1 MSRVTDP
8 HTYTRRRVLA
18 TGLALS
24 AVGGLRR
31 CVMANDSQRVQV
43 RYRVIHLKHPAYRAT
58 TRVRPQSL
66 VQANHN
72 ALRPS
77 TPPRITTTLMN
88 SAGTRQTPFVDQ
100 QISHSRH
107 GQ

>member
-8 HTYTRRRVLA
+8 HTYKRRRVLA
-18 TGLALS
+18 AGLALS
-24 AVGGLRR
+24 AVGGFAALRYGKR
-31 CVMANDSQRVQV
+31 LAARAGQVQGYPSEAP
-43 RYRVIHLKHPAYRAT
+43 RHRAT
-58 TRVRPQSL
+58 TRTQSL
-66 VQANHN
+66 VQANHI

-77 TPPRITTTLMN
+77 TPLRTTTTLMN